1 MLQKASLKLKE
12 RNVDFLICGDQMKR
26 FFGKKTFNSFQIL
39 TAFLI
44 PTIVYII
51 FSVDWN
57 NTLKY
62 FNYYHRSCRKI
73 AKNGV
78 EAEKYIHKNILT
90 EQEKKQLFENNL
102 DFCLNRAPDFY
113 TDYEAYLKK
122 GIEII
127 NDGKFIIYKYEE

>member
-1 MLQKASLKLKE
+1 
-12 RNVDFLICGDQMKR
+12 MKR
-26 FFGKKTFNSFQIL
+26 FLKKGSFNNFEIL
-39 TAFLI
+39 AAFLI
-44 PTIVYII
+44 PTVVYLI
-51 FSVDWN
+51 FAVDW
-57 NTLKY
+57 TERFKY
-62 FNYYHRSCRKI
+62 FDYYYRSCRKI